1 MTRFEAMLAQQG
13 TCLDPDQI
21 AAVYADVNCI
31 VSAGAGSGKTTVLSY
46 RFLRLVLEAKATAS
60 EILTLTFTRK
70 AAREMHQRIHR
81 LLLSCKDDPVIAAQL
96 AQFDQAPIS
105 TLDSFCSSIVR
116 SSSVSYGIAQDF
128 AIDDEQNL
136 ANARQCAMRLLDDE
150 NRSEGAKLVSTLY
163 SPEDL
168 IDSVLVPLLT
178 QHYYLPQK
186 VDEDAQT
193 IIIEAVVSRY
203 EQLKVSFAALLQRYS
218 LLGDSSKT
226 VQGVREDAVMLLD
239 GIASSSDE
247 QELFAL
253 LSSPVGFRSIRGGKS
268 EDLLFIKDTYAS
280 YLEMRRLLCLALAVL
295 NGREQLQSIV
305 TFVQQLVEE
314 YQKEKRKSGM
324 LTFSDVS
331 SLAVEILK
339 QNKALRKYFKQ
350 RFRYIMIDE
359 FQDNNEQQKE
369 LLYLLAER
377 LESEGEGIPK
387 ASELEPDKLFFVG
400 DEKQSIYRFRG
411 SDVRVFKRLSGELA
425 SVGGKSIE
433 LATNYRSEPALI
445 EWFNTLFPSIM
456 ENNGEAYEASFSSLK
471 TRKASE
477 GITSTATIL
486 IKPYENGE
494 RDEGEEEEEA
504 KDSDAEAYCVACLIK
519 KMLTCDDYL
528 VPSPNGPRRPKA
540 SDVALLLRST
550 SNQLSFERAF
560 RHQMIPYTVQSARS
574 LMLEAL
580 ASDFYAMLQLALYP
594 EDRHAYATVL
604 RSPFCKISD
613 AGLAL
618 VLDQQQLF
626 SPPMGLEGEDELRLL
641 STQQF
646 YRSLLQAMASESLSQ
661 LVFRLWYESGYY
673 LSLTAHPEYQAYR
686 EHYTFFHRLAQKHEQ
701 AKHSVS
707 QFVDY
712 LRQNLAQNEKLD
724 DLEVINEVEEG
735 VQIMSIH
742 KSKGLEFPIVIV
754 ANASSKGRGRKEK
767 LSTFKGVA
775 LPHYLNQRFFVTAT
789 KTEVA
794 RHAGALFDEGEEQR
808 LELAELKRLLYVA
821 LTRAETHLVVSGT
834 FGKNNRA
841 LGEGKPADTLLL
853 LMTRSLGLDIS
864 KAEFQ
869 EGLLTVGRI
878 ASISEGSL
886 YQGEGESEQAFLKR
900 LAAVQWWYETASPA
914 LEQKPIRYAVTS
926 LVSHEEHS
934 VAADLP
940 LFASDELLMSL
951 EQDLTAAFGT
961 FVHALCEQM
970 VLKQDLGDVRT
981 CMPSELV
988 KALGERELSIMA
1000 EDGLALAAAFIKS
1013 AWYQSEVEPYPVAS
1027 EVGFFSTTEHEG
1039 RKVVV
1044 EGSIDLLVDRPDHL
1058 LVIDFKTDRRRDAEV
1073 HRFQVETY
1081 MRAVKRIYQRPV
1093 KGCIVYL
1100 RDVETIEVWEGV
1112 DDDADTL

>member
-1 MTRFEAMLAQQG
+1 MLAQQG

-193 IIIEAVVSRY
+193 IIIEAVASRY

-226 VQGVREDAVMLLD
+226 VQGVREDAVLLLD

-988 KALGERELSIMA
+988 KALGERELSIIA

>member
-1 MTRFEAMLAQQG
+1 MLAQQG
-13 TCLDPDQI
+13 TCLDPDQK

-226 VQGVREDAVMLLD
+226 VQGVREDAVMLLA

-494 RDEGEEEEEA
+494 RDEEEEEEEA

-528 VPSPNGPRRPKA
+528 VPSPDGPRRPKA

-988 KALGERELSIMA
+988 KALGERELSIIA

-1039 RKVVV
+1039 RNVVV

>member
-13 TCLDPDQI
+13 TCLDPDQK

-136 ANARQCAMRLLDDE
+136 ANARQCAVRLLDDE

-193 IIIEAVVSRY
+193 IIIEAVASRY
-203 EQLKVSFAALLQRYS
+203 EQLKESFAALLQRYS

-226 VQGVREDAVMLLD
+226 VQGVREDAVLLLD

-253 LSSPVGFRSIRGGKS
+253 LSSPVGFRSIRAGKS
-268 EDLLFIKDTYAS
+268 EDLMFIKDTYAS

-494 RDEGEEEEEA
+494 RDEEEEEEEA

-528 VPSPNGPRRPKA
+528 VPSPDGPRRPKA

-594 EDRHAYATVL
+594 EDRHAYVTVL

-626 SPPMGLEGEDELRLL
+626 SPPMGLEREDELRLL

-775 LPHYLNQRFFVTAT
+775 LPHYLNQRFSVTAT

-988 KALGERELSIMA
+988 KALGERELSIIA

-1039 RKVVV
+1039 RNVVV

>member
-1 MTRFEAMLAQQG
+1 MTRFEDILAQQG
-13 TCLDPDQI
+13 TLLDPDQK
-21 AAVYADVNCI
+21 AAVYADENCI

-46 RFLRLVLEAKATAS
+46 RFLRLVLEGKATAS
-60 EILTLTFTRK
+60 QILTLTFTRK

-81 LLLSCKDDPVIAAQL
+81 LLLSCKDDPAIAAQL

-136 ANARQCAMRLLDDE
+136 ANARQCAVRLLDDP

-168 IDSVLVPLLT
+168 VDSVLVPLVT
-178 QHYYLPQK
+178 KHYYLPKK
-186 VDEDAQT
+186 VSEDAQS
-193 IIIEAVVSRY
+193 IIIEAVEKRY
-203 EQLKVSFAALLQRYS
+203 EQLKGSFTSLLLRYS
-218 LLGDSSKT
+218 SLCDTSKT
-226 VQGVREDAVMLLD
+226 VQGVREDAVLLLD
-239 GIASSSDE
+239 GLASASGE
-247 QELFAL
+247 QELFTL
-253 LSSPVGFRSIRGGKS
+253 LASPVGFRRKSGGKS
-268 EDLLFIKDTYAS
+268 EDLLFIRDTYDS
-280 YLEMRRLLCLALAVL
+280 YLEMRRFLCLALAVL
-295 NGREQLQSIV
+295 TGRKQLESIV
-305 TFVQQLVEE
+305 SFVHQLVEE
-314 YQKEKRKSGM
+314 YQKEKRKSGI

-339 QNKALRKYFKQ
+339 ENKALRKYFKQ

-377 LESEGEGIPK
+377 LDREGEGIPK
-387 ASELEPDKLFFVG
+387 AIDLESDKLFFVG

-411 SDVRVFKRLSGELA
+411 SDVRVFKRLAGELT

-445 EWFNTLFPSIM
+445 EWFNTLFPPIM
-456 ENNGEAYEASFSSLK
+456 ENNGEEYEASFSSLK
-471 TRKASE
+471 TRGASE

-486 IKPYENGE
+486 IKPYEDGE
-494 RDEGEEEEEA
+494 RDEEEEEA
-504 KDSDAEAYCVACLIK
+504 KDSDAEAYSVACLIK
-519 KMLTCDDYL
+519 KMLLSDDYL
-528 VPSPNGPRRPKA
+528 IPSPNGPRRPKA
-540 SDVALLLRST
+540 SDIALLLRST

-604 RSPFCKISD
+604 RSPFCKLSD
-613 AGLAL
+613 ANLAL
-618 VLDQQQLF
+618 ALDQEQLF
-626 SPPMGLEGEDELRLL
+626 SPPAGLGEVDALRLL
-641 STQQF
+641 STHQF
-646 YRSLLQAMASESLSQ
+646 YLSLLQAMASESLSQ
-661 LVFRLWYESGYY
+661 LVYRLWYESGYY

-686 EHYTFFHRLAQKHEQ
+686 EHYTFFHRLAQKHEE

-754 ANASSKGRGRKEK
+754 ANASSKGRAQKEK
-767 LSTFKGVA
+767 LSTFAEVA
-775 LPHYLNQRFFVTAT
+775 LPHYLSQRFHVSAT

-794 RHAGALFDEGEEQR
+794 RHAGTLFDEGEEQR

-841 LGEGKPADTLLL
+841 LGEGKQADTLLL
-853 LMTRSLGLDIS
+853 LMTRSLGLDIDDPEY
-864 KAEFQ
+864 KN
-869 EGLLTVGRI
+869 GLLSVGNI

-886 YQGEGESEQAFLKR
+886 YQGDGESEQAFLTR
-900 LAAVQWWYETASPA
+900 LGAVQWWYETASPA
-914 LEQKPIRYAVTS
+914 LDQKPIRYAVTA
-926 LVSHEEHS
+926 LAEHEEQLFP
-934 VAADLP
+934 ADLP
-940 LFASDELLMSL
+940 LVPSDELLRSL
-951 EQDLTAAFGT
+951 EQDLTAPFGT
-961 FVHALCEQM
+961 LVHALCEQM
-970 VLKQDLGDVRT
+970 VLKQDIGNIRSYV
-981 CMPSELV
+981 PSELT
-988 KALGERELSIMA
+988 KALSEREMTIMVEDALS
-1000 EDGLALAAAFIKS
+1000 LATAFIKS
-1013 AWYQSEVEPYPVAS
+1013 GWYHREVEPYPVAA
-1027 EVGFFSTTEHEG
+1027 EVGFFSTLVHEG

-1044 EGSIDLLVDRPDHL
+1044 EGSIDLLVDRGDYV
-1058 LVIDFKTDRRRDAEV
+1058 LVIDFKTDRKRDAEV

-1081 MRAVKRIYQRPV
+1081 MRAVRRIYQRPV

-1112 DDDADTL
+1112 DDAADTF

>member
-13 TCLDPDQI
+13 TCLDPDQK
-21 AAVYADVNCI
+21 AAVYSDVNCI

-46 RFLRLVLEAKATAS
+46 RFLRLVLEGKATAS

-81 LLLSCKDDPVIAAQL
+81 LLLSWKDDPVIAAQL

-150 NRSEGAKLVSTLY
+150 HRSEGAKLISTLY

-178 QHYYLPQK
+178 QHYFLPQK
-186 VDEDAQT
+186 VSEDAQR
-193 IIIEAVVSRY
+193 IIIEAVEKRY
-203 EQLKVSFAALLQRYS
+203 EQVKESFTSLLLRYS
-218 LLGDSSKT
+218 SLGDSSKT
-226 VQGVREDAVMLLD
+226 VQGVREDAVLLLD
-239 GIASSSDE
+239 GIASSCGE
-247 QELFAL
+247 EELFAL
-253 LSSPVGFRSIRGGKS
+253 LASPVGFRKKSGGKS
-268 EDLLFIKDTYAS
+268 EDLLFIKDTYDS

-314 YQKEKRKSGM
+314 YQMEKRKSGM

-339 QNKALRKYFKQ
+339 ENKALRKYFKQ

-387 ASELEPDKLFFVG
+387 ASDLEPDKLFFVG

-411 SDVRVFKRLSGELA
+411 SDVRVFKRLAGELT

-471 TRKASE
+471 TRGANE

-486 IKPYENGE
+486 IKPYEDGE
-494 RDEGEEEEEA
+494 RDEEEEEA
-504 KDSDAEAYCVACLIK
+504 KDSDAEAYSVACLIR

-528 VPSPNGPRRPKA
+528 IPSPNGPRRPKA
-540 SDVALLLRST
+540 SDIALLLRST

-560 RHQMIPYTVQSARS
+560 RNQMIPYTVQSARS

-594 EDRHAYATVL
+594 EDLHAYATVL
-604 RSPFCKISD
+604 RSPFCKLSD
-613 AGLAL
+613 ASLAQ

-626 SPPMGLEGEDELRLL
+626 SPPAGVGEEDELRLL

-754 ANASSKGRGRKEK
+754 ANASSKGRAQKEK

-775 LPHYLNQRFFVTAT
+775 LPHYLNQRFSVTAT

-864 KAEFQ
+864 NPEFQ
-869 EGLLTVGRI
+869 DGLLTVGRI

-900 LAAVQWWYETASPA
+900 LEAVQRWYETASPA
-914 LEQKPIRYAVTS
+914 LEQKPLRYAVTS

-951 EQDLTAAFGT
+951 EQDLTASFGT

-970 VLKQDLGDVRT
+970 VLKQELGDVRS

-988 KALGERELSIMA
+988 KALGERELSIMI
-1000 EDGLALAAAFIKS
+1000 EDGLTLAAAFIKS
-1013 AWYQSEVEPYPVAS
+1013 GWYQSEVEPYPVAA

>member
-1 MTRFEAMLAQQG
+1 MLAQQG

-193 IIIEAVVSRY
+193 IIIEAVASRY

-988 KALGERELSIMA
+988 KALGERELSIIA